1 VVQEK
6 LPTLIIGVKITRREG
21 MEYIDFPGSDEI
33 GIHTKH
39 LVGGLADER
48 GPGVSFRR
56 NDTKEEFYWLP
67 SGTWRSIAFV
77 RSEK

>member
-1 VVQEK
+1 MVQES
-6 LPTLIIGVKITRREG
+6 LIVGVKITRREG

-39 LVGGLADER
+39 LVKSLADER
-48 GPGVSFRR
+48 GPGISFRR

-77 RSEK
+77 WSRE